1 MVTLLDRAGIE
12 LFPSF
17 RIVQLHRTD
26 PEIGG
31 EYPRFGDGVVLERG
45 MGNR

>member
-1 MVTLLDRAGIE
+1 MATLLDRAGIE

-17 RIVQLHRTD
+17 RNVQLHRTD

-31 EYPRFGDGVVLERG
+31 EYPHLGEGVVLERG
-45 MGNR
+45 TGNR